1 MGLAEHTHTHTKP
14 GLSRCHV
21 YMLTPTWTREGTRP
35 RRQEE
40 VKRACRETAP
50 LGGRVEHGAM
60 AGVEHRPRLPGI
72 YRSSQAPAKPSLVRP
87 IRVEGRRSSI
97 HLHPY
102 PILLTPFS
110 AGRRRGRGRSVLH
123 PMPPALTASHHSHTP
138 FCLDFMDLRVK
149 CSNG

>member
-1 MGLAEHTHTHTKP
+1 MGLAEHTHTKP
-14 GLSRCHV
+14 RMSRCHV

-40 VKRACRETAP
+40 VKRARRETTP

-60 AGVEHRPRLPGI
+60 AGVEHRPPLPGI
-72 YRSSQAPAKPSLVRP
+72 YMSSQAPAKPSLVRP

-102 PILLTPFS
+102 PIPCRAAERKRQICPAPYASCFNSKSSLSYPILLGFHGFKS
-110 AGRRRGRGRSVLH
+110 KMFKWLI
-123 PMPPALTASHHSHTP
+123 
-138 FCLDFMDLRVK
+138 DLWY
-149 CSNG
+149 